1 MLESLKKIKA
11 DLLKAAYEIA
21 DEKQYKTDLN
31 TYERMLLK
39 NETKVD
45 GIFYKE
51 MIFLNDEV
59 AKLTIDNLKQIA
71 EERNDK
77 ISFTKIYN
85 ENLCIYGITIDKR
98 KRRTLPERIGCAD
111 RFSIGRIQERFYQ
124 G

>member
-59 AKLTIDNLKQIA
+59 AKITIDNLKQIS
-71 EERNDK
+71 EEKNDK

-85 ENLCIYGITIDKR
+85 ENLCIYGITIDKG
-98 KRRTLPERIGCAD
+98 KRRTL
-111 RFSIGRIQERFYQ
+111 S
-124 G
+124 

>member
-59 AKLTIDNLKQIA
+59 AKITIDNLKQIA
-71 EERNDK
+71 EEK
-77 ISFTKIYN
+77 TIKYHLLKFIMKIYAFMASLLIK
-85 ENLCIYGITIDKR
+85 EKEEL
-98 KRRTLPERIGCAD
+98 
-111 RFSIGRIQERFYQ
+111 
-124 G
+124 

>member
-59 AKLTIDNLKQIA
+59 AK
-71 EERNDK
+71 
-77 ISFTKIYN
+77 
-85 ENLCIYGITIDKR
+85 IT
-98 KRRTLPERIGCAD
+98 
-111 RFSIGRIQERFYQ
+111 
-124 G
+124 

>member
-31 TYERMLLK
+31 TYERMILK

-45 GIFYKE
+45 GIFYTE

-98 KRRTLPERIGCAD
+98 KRRTL
-111 RFSIGRIQERFYQ
+111 S
-124 G
+124 

>member
-39 NETKVD
+39 NE
-45 GIFYKE
+45 IFYKE

-59 AKLTIDNLKQIA
+59 AKITIDNLKQIA
-71 EERNDK
+71 EEKNDK

-85 ENLCIYGITIDKR
+85 ENLCIYGITIDKG
-98 KRRTLPERIGCAD
+98 KRRTL
-111 RFSIGRIQERFYQ
+111 S
-124 G
+124 

>member
-59 AKLTIDNLKQIA
+59 AKLTIDNLKQIV

-98 KRRTLPERIGCAD
+98 KRRTL
-111 RFSIGRIQERFYQ
+111 S
-124 G
+124 

>member
-21 DEKQYKTDLN
+21 DKKQYKTDLN

-59 AKLTIDNLKQIA
+59 AKITIDNLKQIA
-71 EERNDK
+71 EEK
-77 ISFTKIYN
+77 TIKYHLLKFIMKIYAFMASLLIK
-85 ENLCIYGITIDKR
+85 EKEEL
-98 KRRTLPERIGCAD
+98 
-111 RFSIGRIQERFYQ
+111 
-124 G
+124 

>member
-45 GIFYKE
+45 
-51 MIFLNDEV
+51 EV

-71 EERNDK
+71 EEKNDK

-98 KRRTLPERIGCAD
+98 KRRTL
-111 RFSIGRIQERFYQ
+111 S
-124 G
+124 